1 MAAQILGGGR
11 SSRLY
16 KRLVYEKQIAQS
28 VDVYQQSLILGSA
41 FQIEVIAR
49 PGHTAD
55 ELEKAVD
62 DELAALRTTPPT
74 TEELERARNSI
85 ETAIVGGFE
94 RLGGSGG
101 IADRL
106 NSYNHYVHDPGY
118 LEQDIRRYR
127 AVTSASVL
135 SFVKAQLRP
144 DARVIVHAVPGTP
157 APLSQL
163 PSSAAA
169 SSGGTVAAEA
179 INVDEPWR
187 NTQPEAGAVKSL
199 TLATPVTE
207 TLSNGLML
215 VLSER
220 HEVPMVAANL
230 VFRDGSG
237 VNPLEK
243 PGLVSFTTA
252 MLDEGTTSRSALM
265 LADELA
271 LLGASLS
278 TASSMDAV
286 TVSARSLSK
295 NFAATLAL
303 LADVSLHPSFPAA
316 EIDRERASRLAQLVQ
331 QRDNPT
337 QLAGQLAMTAV
348 YGARHPYGF
357 SEIGTDASVK
367 ALTRA
372 DVEAVWKQHFVPN
385 NAALVVAGDI
395 TMSELRG
402 LAEKMFG
409 TWGRGS
415 PAPAQ
420 NASPAMTSA
429 RVVIVDTPGSAQT
442 QLQVAGIG
450 AERSTADFRALQVLN
465 LALGGS
471 FSSRINLNL
480 RETHGYTYGARSQ
493 FTFRRAPGPFQVSS
507 GVQTDVTAPAVSEI
521 FKELRGIVERPMS
534 DEELPRAKDALSY
547 SLPSSFEGSANTVNN
562 LSNVFIYN
570 LGLDY
575 FVRSAAEVSAV
586 TAKQATDAARKY
598 LVPEKMVVIA
608 VGDRSKIEAGL
619 RELRL
624 GPVEMWTAEG
634 TPSN

>member
-1 MAAQILGGGR
+1 
-11 SSRLY
+11 
-16 KRLVYEKQIAQS
+16 
-28 VDVYQQSLILGSA
+28 
-41 FQIEVIAR
+41 
-49 PGHTAD
+49 
-55 ELEKAVD
+55 
-62 DELAALRTTPPT
+62 
-74 TEELERARNSI
+74 
-85 ETAIVGGFE
+85 
-94 RLGGSGG
+94 
-101 IADRL
+101 
-106 NSYNHYVHDPGY
+106 
-118 LEQDIRRYR
+118 
-127 AVTSASVL
+127 
-135 SFVKAQLRP
+135 
-144 DARVIVHAVPGTP
+144 
-157 APLSQL
+157 
-163 PSSAAA
+163 
-169 SSGGTVAAEA
+169 
-179 INVDEPWR
+179 
-187 NTQPEAGAVKSL
+187 
-199 TLATPVTE
+199 
-207 TLSNGLML
+207 
-215 VLSER
+215 
-220 HEVPMVAANL
+220 
-230 VFRDGSG
+230 
-237 VNPLEK
+237 
-243 PGLVSFTTA
+243 
-252 MLDEGTTSRSALM
+252 
-265 LADELA
+265 
-271 LLGASLS
+271 
-278 TASSMDAV
+278 
-286 TVSARSLSK
+286 
-295 NFAATLAL
+295 
-303 LADVSLHPSFPAA
+303 
-316 EIDRERASRLAQLVQ
+316 
-331 QRDNPT
+331 
-337 QLAGQLAMTAV
+337 MTAV

-534 DEELPRAKDALSY
+534 DEELQRAKDALSY